1 MADSYVLS
9 FLNGVLPQMD
19 HQTLSVRGFR
29 QNIQSQWWEQWDGA
43 AKYAVSRRKR
53 RRRVL
58 VIAEAGEDQDIIE
71 SFLRHTCSFS
81 EAVILNTSH
90 CSAETIEI
98 VEKLQQEG
106 LPLEMFQ
113 AEQSLVQLVEQARNE
128 SDMDLVLGL
137 LATEFLIPAEPG
149 ETTRDILEQL
159 DPWQDYQVMIRRYA
173 LLHPHDYTDKFLLSR
188 PMIRESETERGG
200 YCILRGKNSGAGE
213 HRLQSLQVAFYPC
226 RKQEAD
232 QVIADGETVDITPLV
247 ERQVLRYNINDQLK
261 KKKVLFLGNSLTL
274 HGQASYWWGTW
285 GMAASEKNKD
295 YVHVFRELLNKKGI
309 SSSIEAFNYY
319 LWEVQAND
327 RAETFSLL
335 TQYMGKHPDLVV
347 LQLGEN
353 IQDIETLY
361 NDFKELILY
370 IRNQLDAVEI
380 VLIGNFWASDEI
392 ESIKE
397 DIAAETGVRYVSVK
411 DLWNDEKYMCGIG
424 TKVYSD
430 NGEWHIVEH
439 GGVAKHP
446 GDIGHR
452 ELAVRLLQAVG
463 L

>member
-1 MADSYVLS
+1 MDKETQRLIPLVKKMIEQSGELCPQICVYVLQQDVS
-9 FLNGVLPQMD
+9 YLKGLFSQVDYVVLNKD
-19 HQTLSVRGFR
+19 YNSV
-29 QNIQSQWWEQWDGA
+29 I
-43 AKYAVSRRKR
+43 Y
-53 RRRVL
+53 
-58 VIAEAGEDQDIIE
+58 
-71 SFLRHTCSFS
+71 
-81 EAVILNTSH
+81 
-90 CSAETIEI
+90 
-98 VEKLQQEG
+98 
-106 LPLEMFQ
+106 
-113 AEQSLVQLVEQARNE
+113 
-128 SDMDLVLGL
+128 SD
-137 LATEFLIPAEPG
+137 
-149 ETTRDILEQL
+149 
-159 DPWQDYQVMIRRYA
+159 YA
-173 LLHPHDYTDKFLLSR
+173 LDYHTHILYSYDENVFKR
-188 PMIRESETERGG
+188 IKKETH
-200 YCILRGKNSGAGE
+200 N
-213 HRLQSLQVAFYPC
+213 
-226 RKQEAD
+226 
-232 QVIADGETVDITPLV
+232 VD
-247 ERQVLRYNINDQLK
+247 NISQNK
-261 KKKVLFLGNSLTL
+261 RILFLGNSLTL
-274 HGQASYWWGTW
+274 HGQTSYWWGTW

-353 IQDIETLY
+353 IQDIGTLY

-370 IRNQLDAVEI
+370 IRNQLDDVEI

-439 GGVAKHP
+439 GGVARHP

-452 ELAVRLLQAVG
+452 ELAVRLLKAVG